1 MNGVRFITI
10 QGCVMKG
17 KMLLGVIMAVVV
29 SLSTMVAQVYVEFM
43 PPMKKGNRPYT
54 LLPSGPGTTVYTAND
69 FYTTPNPD
77 PDDGFVVVQLPFPF
91 EYNGT
96 IYNYIAINVNGFIM
110 FLDGPNVPL
119 GLVGMHVATRLFD
132 GQQFPRNVVAPF
144 WGDHYMRVGPQLSH
158 STCRHKCL
166 HGR

>member
-1 MNGVRFITI
+1 MCHERKNASLCNGGSCREPFHDGGTSVCRIYATD
-10 QGCVMKG
+10 
-17 KMLLGVIMAVVV
+17 
-29 SLSTMVAQVYVEFM
+29 E
-43 PPMKKGNRPYT
+43 KGNRPYT

-69 FYTTPNPD
+69 FYTTPNPDPNARMPD

-110 FLDGPNVPL
+110 FLDRPNVPL
-119 GLVGMHVATRLFD
+119 GSVGMDIATRLFD
-132 GQQFPRNVVAPF
+132 RDQFPRNVVAPF
-144 WGDHYMRVGPQLSH
+144 WGNHYMRVGPQMSQ